1 MPDDHGCFT
10 TNEIHYIND
19 CKERIL
25 KEYDNGVRKYGTDI
39 ARNGLRKA
47 LDEVLEYRH
56 TEAVGRQFWDE
67 AKR

>member
-1 MPDDHGCFT
+1 MPDQFT
-10 TNEIHYIND
+10 ENEIHRIND
-19 CKERIL
+19 CKERTL
-25 KEYDNGVRKYGTDI
+25 REHDNHVRKYGTEV
-39 ARNGLRKA
+39 ALRGLRKA